1 MEQVIIFL
9 PSFIHL
15 SFLSFALGLCI
26 YLKDLNWRVAILASI
41 VTFGSV
47 AVYVAITIFPFLNL
61 SNTIC
66 PYSTSIS
73 RLVQRIKKGGIKNA
87 EHESEKTVRV
97 AIEALVWLI
106 NASEDPK
113 STDIALQA
121 IAGADPNEEDRKL
134 LKESGVDKM
143 VSWRLIGLDS
153 YSKNYDQIS
162 DLYTRALSFFFQP
175 TSTTPVAQK
184 ETFSSPEEKVTHSSN
199 GEVRRYSGPGHQKNL
214 NRGLQKSIRNLRV
227 MINKQI
233 ITYTSSDHFLPTP
246 DNIQS
251 LSIGSTAAS
260 HCLRSLRG
268 GVHPQI
274 QEQYDVAIRLL
285 ENYRNRQAYLGDKEI
300 GYLMTGIAMLL
311 SSLLVDCPPAMG
323 VDHIMDLLRMTGKA
337 NDEQNQLGL
346 EYLCLPMIVYAL
358 SQHDYLGWTQPP
370 QPSSI
375 PRAER
380 AIEVIIYYVS
390 HPVELATVTPVMVNL
405 GLLELLSN
413 LEEHEVKAV
422 DIVTISEALYPMVDA
437 GRTHIHTF
445 PPNSYPYIFSRI
457 IKSMATMV
465 SNEHWQKG
473 VLSRETVAKAYLTV
487 LARTGMSHLPTDIY
501 SALGEVYA
509 FVIECVLTLPKT
521 DTLESYSRKV
531 ALDVMEGFHDYFG
544 QTPGPI
550 PDLAQSLAR
559 RKIFARL
566 EEAAEMEAANDD
578 PNFVIKLF
586 AAGQAWY
593 LVDRAIKL
601 GTTDQKDWRA
611 YLSPL
616 IGDENLWDSPD
627 LAILKLQERRSALA
641 KRYREMD
648 THPTIRR
655 HSCLGKLLDS
665 LPPVGTEQSNQLADT
680 QPSGP

>member
-1 MEQVIIFL
+1 
-9 PSFIHL
+9 
-15 SFLSFALGLCI
+15 
-26 YLKDLNWRVAILASI
+26 
-41 VTFGSV
+41 
-47 AVYVAITIFPFLNL
+47 
-61 SNTIC
+61 
-66 PYSTSIS
+66 
-73 RLVQRIKKGGIKNA
+73 
-87 EHESEKTVRV
+87 
-97 AIEALVWLI
+97 
-106 NASEDPK
+106 
-113 STDIALQA
+113 
-121 IAGADPNEEDRKL
+121 
-134 LKESGVDKM
+134 M

-153 YSKNYDQIS
+153 YSKNYHQIS

-184 ETFSSPEEKVTHSSN
+184 ETSSSPEEKETHSSN

-214 NRGLQKSIRNLRV
+214 NRGLQKNIRNLRD

-246 DNIQS
+246 DNIQA

-260 HCLRSLRG
+260 HCLRSLRA

-323 VDHIMDLLRMTGKA
+323 VDHIMDLLRVTEKA
-337 NDEQNQLGL
+337 NDEQNQLGSG
-346 EYLCLPMIVYAL
+346 YLCLPMMVYAL

-390 HPVELATVTPVMVNL
+390 HPAELARVTPVMVNL

-465 SNEHWQKG
+465 SNEQKG

-501 SALGEVYA
+501 SALGEVYG
-509 FVIECVLTLPKT
+509 FVIECVLTLPSSAP
-521 DTLESYSRKV
+521 ESYSRNV
-531 ALDVMEGFHDYFG
+531 ALDVMESFHDYFG

-566 EEAAEMEAANDD
+566 EEAAEMEAASDD

-586 AAGQAWY
+586 AAGQAWF
-593 LVDRAIKL
+593 LIDLAIKL
-601 GTTDQKDWRA
+601 GTSDGEERRRC
-611 YLSPL
+611 LSSFVR
-616 IGDENLWDSPD
+616 DESLWNSPD
-627 LAILKLQERRSALA
+627 LAIRELEEQRNALA
-641 KRYREMD
+641 ERYREMWD
-648 THPTIRR
+648 NGPTFRR
-655 HSCLGKLLDS
+655 HSYPRILYDS
-665 LPPVGTEQSNQLADT
+665 LPLAGTSPPATPPQHPPPYKLPHTPQHEPREPAPETPAAETL
-680 QPSGP
+680 QPSIQSGLSRRNELSEIDLSSVVMSEGNPQSCDTYIRDSMYRL